1 MHNKF
6 STFATDYGML
16 FVLLLLGAFF
26 SGMTIAR
33 QNPTGAE
40 AGRQLANRI
49 LSQPGSEKHVFIA
62 ASASPNDKDF
72 AAQLKN
78 TLQVGGAQVLAT
90 VAGGP
95 PDVRKAL
102 DEAIAA
108 KDKIDVIATTQT
120 AANWKLLAELGTK
133 MPSLSKTAIMVPTSY
148 WWPNFLKRDNLSNVA
163 TQSAIFAIVGI
174 GMTMVIIT
182 AGIDLSVGSLVAL
195 SAVTVALC
203 LRDLCGGFEAALWG
217 MVFSSVAA
225 VAVCGLAGLCTGLLV
240 TGFGIAPFIVTLA
253 MMSVARGA
261 AKILTDGQNVYQ
273 VPKSFSLFAMG
284 RPLGVPNA
292 VILMIVLYAVA
303 HIVMTRTTLGRYLY
317 AVGGNREA
325 ARLSG
330 VPVVWVLIFA
340 YTLCG
345 ALAGLGGVIQ
355 ASKLTSGSPLYG
367 TMYELYVIAAV
378 VVGGTS
384 LAGGEGKILNTLIG
398 ALIIAVIGNGM
409 NLMKF
414 RDFTQEVVMGLLII
428 GAVLIDVLRRRGWKI
443 FPTN

>member
-1 MHNKF
+1 MRNKF
-6 STFATDYGML
+6 SLFATDYGML

-40 AGRQLANRI
+40 AGRQLAKQI
-49 LSQPGSEKHVFIA
+49 LSQAGNQRHVFIA
-62 ASASPNDKDF
+62 ASASPDDKDF
-72 AAQLKN
+72 ATQLER
-78 TLQVGGAQVLAT
+78 TLQDVGVQVLAT

-102 DEAIAA
+102 DNAIAA
-108 KDKIDVIATTQT
+108 KETIDVIATTQT
-120 AANWKLLAELGTK
+120 AANWKLLAELGTI
-133 MPSLSKTAIMVPTSY
+133 MPSLAKTRIVVPKSY

-163 TQSAIFAIVGI
+163 AQSAIFAIVGI

-203 LRDLCGGFEAALWG
+203 LRDLCGGFEATVWG
-217 MVFSSVAA
+217 MVFSSLAA
-225 VAVCGLAGLCTGLLV
+225 VAVCGLAGWCTGLLV

-284 RPLGVPNA
+284 RPLGIPNA
-292 VILMIVLYAVA
+292 VILMILLYVLA

-330 VPVVWVLIFA
+330 VPVAWVLIFA

-355 ASKLTSGSPLYG
+355 ASKLSSGSPLYG

-409 NLMKF
+409 NLMKYK
-414 RDFTQEVVMGLLII
+414 DFTQEVVMGLLII

-443 FPTN
+443 MPTN

>member
-49 LSQPGSEKHVFIA
+49 LSQSGSEKHVFIA
-62 ASASPNDKDF
+62 ASASPDDNDF
-72 AAQLKN
+72 AEQLTS
-78 TLQVGGAQVLAT
+78 TLQDGGAQVLAT

-108 KDKIDVIATTQT
+108 KDKINVIATTQT
-120 AANWKLLAELGTK
+120 AANWKLLAELGTR
-133 MPSLSKTAIMVPTSY
+133 MPSLAKTTIMVPKSY

-163 TQSAIFAIVGI
+163 AQSAIFAIVGI

-217 MVFSSVAA
+217 MVFSSIAA

-443 FPTN
+443 FPPS

>member
-1 MHNKF
+1 MRERF
-6 STFATDYGML
+6 TQFAADYGMI
-16 FVLLLLGAFF
+16 FVLLVLCACF
-26 SGMTIAR
+26 SVMTISR
-33 QNPTGAE
+33 QHPTGAA
-40 AGRQLANRI
+40 AGSQLGAQIARDADEQARV
-49 LSQPGSEKHVFIA
+49 LIA
-62 ASASPNDKDF
+62 ASASPDDADF
-72 AAQLKN
+72 AAELKR
-78 TLQVGGAQVLAT
+78 TLAEANVNVVAS

-95 PDVRKAL
+95 PDVRAAL
-102 DEAIAA
+102 DRVVAEGQSL
-108 KDKIDVIATTQT
+108 DVIACTHT
-120 AANWKLLAELGTK
+120 AANWKLLAELEDKIPDLAGAKIT
-133 MPSLSKTAIMVPTSY
+133 VPRDY
-148 WWPNFLKRDNLSNVA
+148 QWPNFLKRDNLSNVA
-163 TQSAIFAIVGI
+163 AQSAIFAIVGI

-203 LRDLCGGFEAALWG
+203 LRDLGGGFDASVGG
-217 MVFSSVAA
+217 MVLSSLAA
-225 VAVCGLAGLCTGLLV
+225 IALCALAGFCSGLLI
-240 TGFGIAPFIVTLA
+240 TGCGIAPFVATLA
-253 MMSVARGA
+253 MMSIARGT

-273 VPKSFSLFAMG
+273 VPKSFALFAMG

-292 VILMIVLYAVA
+292 VVVMLVLFVVA
-303 HIVMTRTTLGRYLY
+303 HIVMTQTTLGRYLY

-330 VPVVWVLIFA
+330 VPVSAVLLFA

-345 ALAGLGGVIQ
+345 GLAGLGGVIQ

-414 RDFTQEVVMGLLII
+414 RDFTQEVVMGLLIVA
-428 GAVLIDVLRRRGWKI
+428 AVLIDVLRRRGWRL
-443 FPTN
+443 TR

>member
-16 FVLLLLGAFF
+16 FVLLLLGVFF

-49 LSQPGSEKHVFIA
+49 LNQPGSEKHVFIA

-108 KDKIDVIATTQT
+108 KDKIHVIATTQT
-120 AANWKLLAELGTK
+120 AANWKLLAELGTR
-133 MPSLSKTAIMVPTSY
+133 MPSLANTTIMVPTSY

-428 GAVLIDVLRRRGWKI
+428 GAVLIDVLRRRGWI
-443 FPTN
+443 FFPTN